1 MTINIIP
8 PEEAVK
14 RLKEKGITT
23 DTEELITLYGIDQA
37 ARIRKGDR
45 LWIVNDSSTNLGSAY
60 GHTLSHAVHIFVLSY
75 EENRGSLFE

>member
-8 PEEAVK
+8 PEEAIK

-23 DTEELITLYGIDQA
+23 DTEELISLYGIDQA

-45 LWIVNDSSTNLGSAY
+45 LWIVNDSSTLQGSAY
-60 GHTLSHAVHIFVLSY
+60 GETLSHAVHIFVLSY
-75 EENRGSLFE
+75 EENKNSLFE